1 MYFCFILFVAWVRF
15 SMMVF
20 EYVLDGDFVEVY
32 EVGLQKKHV
41 ACIVTSLQGW
51 MGFFASNP

>member
-1 MYFCFILFVAWVRF
+1 
-15 SMMVF
+15 MMVF